1 MSNRP
6 RRARTFVFGVCHQP
20 RALFVE
26 VIVPRL
32 LSFVN
37 EVLSCLG
44 RFLQGF
50 LVRLGRCFIEVCP
63 TASGVFYKA
72 ERPPW
77 RVFYEVVAHRL
88 SGVFNE
94 GSPPWERL
102 IVEVV
107 PSPRAFL
114 TRFSSPSTG

>member
-6 RRARTFVFGVCHQP
+6 RRASTFVFGVCHQP

-26 VIVPRL
+26 VIVPPL

-77 RVFYEVVAHRL
+77 RVFDEVVVRSWGSEAPCGAL
-88 SGVFNE
+88 YPSGMAK
-94 GSPPWERL
+94 GSR
-102 IVEVV
+102 
-107 PSPRAFL
+107 PSKAESLYQKRQPQ
-114 TRFSSPSTG
+114 